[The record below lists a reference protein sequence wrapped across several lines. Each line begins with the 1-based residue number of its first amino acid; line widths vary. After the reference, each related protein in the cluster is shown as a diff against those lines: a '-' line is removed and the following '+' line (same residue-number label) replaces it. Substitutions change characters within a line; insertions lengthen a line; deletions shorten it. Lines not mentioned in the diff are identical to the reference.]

1 LLELNGLCGI
11 FGCVLKE
18 GDVAPLIHDGLLK
31 LEYRGYDSVGFATID
46 SGVLSVLKDK
56 GRIDEVVERL
66 NMTKMPGSIGVG
78 HTRWATHGAPEM
90 VNAHPHMDCT
100 GRLAVVHNGVIENF
114 MELKEELIS
123 KGHNFTSR
131 TDTEIIAHLIEEELK
146 GDLRLDDAIIKAL
159 RVLEGSYAVAVVS
172 LDNPKKIYCARN
184 ESPLVLGHSELGTFC
199 ASDIPAILPYTKNV
213 VYLRNGEYAELDED
227 GLSIRLIEDGSPVS
241 RESTEINWT
250 LEMAEK
256 QGYPHFMLK
265 EIFEQPVSLRNA
277 LRLQQRYLDLL
288 TTFLDRGQDLFLIA
302 AGTSYYACL
311 AASYLFSKISR
322 LTTFPSVSSEFVE
335 QYGSSMGID
344 SVVLALSQSGETY
357 DTLQAIEYARM
368 RAATVLGVTNT
379 VFSSLSRRARAYI
392 SQQSGPEIGVAATK
406 TFTSQIMVLLQ
417 LALRLARTRGKI
429 SQDEA
434 DELEAKM
441 VQVPDYV
448 QSVLDR
454 HGESIG
460 DLARKYLDSSLF
472 IFLGRGISS
481 ATAMEGRLKLLEL
494 TYVPSLAYPAGES
507 KHGPISVVEDGVPVI
522 FLCPRGETRKSIV
535 GSIMEMKARG
545 ARIISVCEEGDTEI
559 ISLSDD
565 VIEMP
570 RNIPEALSP
579 IPYIVP
585 LQLFAYHVAVQK
597 GLDPD
602 KPRNLAK
609 SVTVP

>member
-1 LLELNGLCGI
+1 MCGI

-56 GRIDEVVERL
+56 GMIDEVVERL
-66 NMTKMPGSIGVG
+66 DMVKMPGSIGVG

-90 VNAHPHMDCT
+90 VNAHPHVDCT

-114 MELKEELIS
+114 MELKEELIN
-123 KGHNFTSR
+123 KGHNFTSK
-131 TDTEIIAHLIEEELK
+131 TDTEVIVHLIEEELK
-146 GDLRLDDAIIKAL
+146 GDLRLDDAILKAL
-159 RVLEGSYAVAVVS
+159 RALEGSYAIALVS

-184 ESPLVLGHSELGTFC
+184 ESPLVLGYSELGSFC
-199 ASDIPAILPYTKNV
+199 ASDIPAMLPYTKNIV
-213 VYLRNGEYAELDED
+213 HLGNGEYAELDED
-227 GLSIRLIEDGSPVS
+227 GLSIRLIQDGSPVS

-265 EIFEQPVSLRNA
+265 EIYEQPVSLRNA

-311 AASYLFSKISR
+311 AASYLFSKIAR
-322 LTTFPSVSSEFVE
+322 LTTFPAVSSEFVE
-335 QYGSSMGID
+335 QYGSSLGID

-441 VQVPDYV
+441 IQVPDYV

-460 DLARKYLDSSLF
+460 NLAKKYLDSRLF

-545 ARIISVCEEGDTEI
+545 ARIISICEEGDAEI

>member
-1 LLELNGLCGI
+1 MIE
-11 FGCVLKE
+11 
-18 GDVAPLIHDGLLK
+18 
-31 LEYRGYDSVGFATID
+31 
-46 SGVLSVLKDK
+46 
-56 GRIDEVVERL
+56 EVVERL
-66 NMTKMPGSIGVG
+66 NMIKMPGSIGIG

-90 VNAHPHMDCT
+90 VNAHPHVDCT

-114 MELKEELIS
+114 MELKEELINR
-123 KGHNFTSR
+123 GHNFTSK

-146 GDLRLDDAIIKAL
+146 GDLRLDDAILKAL
-159 RVLEGSYAVAVVS
+159 RVLEGSYAIAVVS

-184 ESPLVLGHSELGTFC
+184 ESPLVLGHSELGSFC
-199 ASDIPAILPYTKNV
+199 ASDIPAMLPYSKNV
-213 VYLRNGEYAELDED
+213 VYLRNGEFAELDED
-227 GLSIRLIEDGSPVS
+227 GLSIRLVEDGSPVS
-241 RESTEINWT
+241 REYTEINWNI
-250 LEMAEK
+250 EMAEK

-265 EIFEQPVSLRNA
+265 EIYEQPVSLRNA

-311 AASYLFSKISR
+311 AASYLFSKIAR
-322 LTTFPSVSSEFVE
+322 LTTFPAVSSEFVE
-335 QYGSSMGID
+335 QYGSSLGID

-406 TFTSQIMVLLQ
+406 TFTSQILVLLQ
-417 LALRLARTRGKI
+417 LALRLAITRGKI
-429 SQDEA
+429 SQDDG

-441 VQVPDYV
+441 IQVPDFV

-460 DLARKYLDSSLF
+460 ALARKYLDSRLF

-545 ARIISVCEEGDTEI
+545 ARIISVCEEGDAEI

-585 LQLFAYHVAVQK
+585 LQLFAYHFAVQK

>member
-1 LLELNGLCGI
+1 MLELNGLCGI

-114 MELKEELIS
+114 MELKEELINR
-123 KGHNFTSR
+123 GHNFTSL

-172 LDNPKKIYCARN
+172 LDNPKKISCARN

-213 VYLRNGEYAELDED
+213 VYLRNGEYAELDEE
-227 GLSIRLIEDGSPVS
+227 GISIRLIEDGSPVS
-241 RESTEINWT
+241 RESTEINWN

-311 AASYLFSKISR
+311 AASYLFSKIAR
-322 LTTFPSVSSEFVE
+322 LTTFPAVSSEFVE
-335 QYGSSMGID
+335 QYGSSLGID

-545 ARIISVCEEGDTEI
+545 ARIISVCEEGDAEI

>member
-1 LLELNGLCGI
+1 LCGI
-11 FGCVLKE
+11 FGCVLRE
-18 GDVAPLIHDGLLK
+18 GDVAPLIHEGLLK

-56 GRIDEVVERL
+56 GMIDEVVERL
-66 NMTKMPGSIGVG
+66 DMVKMPGSIGVG

-90 VNAHPHMDCT
+90 VNAHPHLDCK

-114 MELKEELIS
+114 MELKEELIN

-146 GDLRLDDAIIKAL
+146 GDIRLDDAILKAL
-159 RVLEGSYAVAVVS
+159 RVLEGSYAIAVVS
-172 LDNPKKIYCARN
+172 LDNPKKIFCARN
-184 ESPLVLGHSELGTFC
+184 ESPLVLGHSELGSFC
-199 ASDIPAILPYTKNV
+199 ASDIPAMLPYTKNV
-213 VYLRNGEYAELDED
+213 VHLKNGEFAELDED
-227 GLSIRLIEDGSPVS
+227 GLNIRMIQDGSPVS

-250 LEMAEK
+250 IEMAEK

-265 EIFEQPVSLRNA
+265 EIYEQPVSLRNS

-288 TTFLDRGQDLFLIA
+288 TTFLDRGQDLFLVA

-311 AASYLFSKISR
+311 AASYLFSKIAR
-322 LTTFPSVSSEFVE
+322 LTTFPVVSSEFVE
-335 QYGSSMGID
+335 QYGSSLGID

-357 DTLQAIEYARM
+357 DTLHAIEYARM

-434 DELEAKM
+434 DELEAQII
-441 VQVPDYV
+441 QVPDYV
-448 QSVLDR
+448 QSVLEMHR
-454 HGESIG
+454 ESVG
-460 DLARKYLDSSLF
+460 TLARKYLDSRLF
-472 IFLGRGISS
+472 IFLGRGVSS

-507 KHGPISVVEDGVPVI
+507 KHGPISVIEDGVPVI

-545 ARIISVCEEGDTEI
+545 ARIISVCEEGDAEI

-570 RNIPEALSP
+570 RNIPELLSP

>member
-1 LLELNGLCGI
+1 
-11 FGCVLKE
+11 
-18 GDVAPLIHDGLLK
+18 
-31 LEYRGYDSVGFATID
+31 
-46 SGVLSVLKDK
+46 
-56 GRIDEVVERL
+56 
-66 NMTKMPGSIGVG
+66 
-78 HTRWATHGAPEM
+78 
-90 VNAHPHMDCT
+90 
-100 GRLAVVHNGVIENF
+100 
-114 MELKEELIS
+114 
-123 KGHNFTSR
+123 
-131 TDTEIIAHLIEEELK
+131 
-146 GDLRLDDAIIKAL
+146 
-159 RVLEGSYAVAVVS
+159 
-172 LDNPKKIYCARN
+172 
-184 ESPLVLGHSELGTFC
+184 
-199 ASDIPAILPYTKNV
+199 
-213 VYLRNGEYAELDED
+213 
-227 GLSIRLIEDGSPVS
+227 
-241 RESTEINWT
+241 
-250 LEMAEK
+250 MAEK

-311 AASYLFSKISR
+311 AASYLFSKIAR

-335 QYGSSMGID
+335 QYGSSIGVD

-441 VQVPDYV
+441 IQVPDYV
-448 QSVLDR
+448 QSVLER

-460 DLARKYLDSSLF
+460 DLARKYLGSRLF

-507 KHGPISVVEDGVPVI
+507 KHGPISVVEDGVPVV

-545 ARIISVCEEGDTEI
+545 ARIISVCEEGDAEI

>member
-1 LLELNGLCGI
+1 LLELTGLCGI

-90 VNAHPHMDCT
+90 VNAHPHVDCT

-114 MELKEELIS
+114 MELKEELINR
-123 KGHNFTSR
+123 GHNFTSK
-131 TDTEIIAHLIEEELK
+131 TDTEVIAHLIEEELK
-146 GDLRLDDAIIKAL
+146 GDIRLDGAILKAL
-159 RVLEGSYAVAVVS
+159 RVLEGSYAIAVVS

-184 ESPLVLGHSELGTFC
+184 ESPLVLGHSELGSFC
-199 ASDIPAILPYTKNV
+199 ASDIPAMLPYSKNV
-213 VYLRNGEYAELDED
+213 VYLRNGEFAELDED
-227 GLSIRLIEDGSPVS
+227 GLSIRLVEDGSPVS
-241 RESTEINWT
+241 REYTEINWNI
-250 LEMAEK
+250 EMAEK

-265 EIFEQPVSLRNA
+265 EIYEQPVSLRNA

-288 TTFLDRGQDLFLIA
+288 TTFLDRGQNLFLIA

-311 AASYLFSKISR
+311 AASYLFSKIAR
-322 LTTFPSVSSEFVE
+322 LTTFPAVSSEFVE

-406 TFTSQIMVLLQ
+406 TFTSQILVLLQ
-417 LALRLARTRGKI
+417 LALRLAITRGKI
-429 SQDEA
+429 SQDDA

-441 VQVPDYV
+441 VQVPDFV

-460 DLARKYLDSSLF
+460 ALARKYLDSRLF

-545 ARIISVCEEGDTEI
+545 ARIISVCEEGDAEI

>member
-1 LLELNGLCGI
+1 MCGI
-11 FGCVLKE
+11 FGCVLRE

-31 LEYRGYDSVGFATID
+31 LEYRGYDSVGFATIN

-56 GRIDEVVERL
+56 GMIDEVVERL
-66 NMTKMPGSIGVG
+66 NMIKMPGSIGVG

-90 VNAHPHMDCT
+90 VNAHPHVDCT

-114 MELKEELIS
+114 MELKEELIN
-123 KGHNFTSR
+123 KGHNFTSK
-131 TDTEIIAHLIEEELK
+131 TDTEVIAHLIEEELK
-146 GDLRLDDAIIKAL
+146 GDLRLDEAIFKAL
-159 RVLEGSYAVAVVS
+159 RVLEGSYAIAVVS

-184 ESPLVLGHSELGTFC
+184 ESPLVLGHSELGSFC
-199 ASDIPAILPYTKNV
+199 ASDIPAMLPYTKNV
-213 VYLRNGEYAELDED
+213 VYLRNGEFAELDED

-241 RESTEINWT
+241 REYTEINWNI
-250 LEMAEK
+250 EMAEK

-265 EIFEQPVSLRNA
+265 EIYEQPVSLRNA

-311 AASYLFSKISR
+311 AASYLFSKIAR
-322 LTTFPSVSSEFVE
+322 LTTFPAVSSEFVE
-335 QYGSSMGID
+335 QYGSSLGID

-429 SQDEA
+429 SQDDA

-441 VQVPDYV
+441 VQVPDFV

-460 DLARKYLDSSLF
+460 ALARKYLDSRLF

-545 ARIISVCEEGDTEI
+545 ARIISICEEGDAEI

-585 LQLFAYHVAVQK
+585 LQLFAYHFAVQK